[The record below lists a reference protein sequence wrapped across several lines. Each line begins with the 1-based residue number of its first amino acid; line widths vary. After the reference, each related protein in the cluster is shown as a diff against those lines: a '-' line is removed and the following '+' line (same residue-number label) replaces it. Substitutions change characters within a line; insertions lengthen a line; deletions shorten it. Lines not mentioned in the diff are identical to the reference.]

1 MCTCTDHSRRVIL
14 LTEHARGM
22 AVVTTY
28 RTSTLQYVHWAEQR
42 SSQGVHGTGAIDN
55 GSPYQCSSYVNLLER
70 TRCLSCKILEKPTLH
85 WTWHKPTTARTLTQ
99 IETNTSSTWQEHH
112 FHVHTSRYQETSY
125 QNKHRRMV
133 SLPGPRRS
141 HYHTSASLK
150 IVYTAC
156 RSHPNE
162 RLPTSTVKEQM
173 FLLTKL
179 KTRRQCTC
187 TCYIFQS
194 DPCVV
199 SGCRRSSLPAIGR
212 LDGTQ
217 ITLTLSSLLQ
227 TLVYHQQTLDRR
239 FPICIRSRSI
249 LSAADSTVLSWRLSC
264 VHVLR
269 WRRSPLRLLNV
280 FSRIRTRTLPC
291 PFPFIQPHPTSLCVT
306 VYCSRHHWTQT
317 EYWMGCIERIRIDTC
332 AECRPAGQGHHR
344 NVCVWTSRLSGAHYR
359 PETATLPEI
368 CRLLLAKLWLRSN

>member
-1 MCTCTDHSRRVIL
+1 
-14 LTEHARGM
+14 
-22 AVVTTY
+22 
-28 RTSTLQYVHWAEQR
+28 
-42 SSQGVHGTGAIDN
+42 
-55 GSPYQCSSYVNLLER
+55 
-70 TRCLSCKILEKPTLH
+70 
-85 WTWHKPTTARTLTQ
+85 
-99 IETNTSSTWQEHH
+99 
-112 FHVHTSRYQETSY
+112 
-125 QNKHRRMV
+125 MV
-133 SLPGPRRS
+133 SLHGPRRS
-141 HYHTSASLK
+141 HYHTSASSK

-239 FPICIRSRSI
+239 FPICIRSRSS
-249 LSAADSTVLSWRLSC
+249 LSAADSTVLS
-264 VHVLR
+264 
-269 WRRSPLRLLNV
+269 
-280 FSRIRTRTLPC
+280 
-291 PFPFIQPHPTSLCVT
+291 
-306 VYCSRHHWTQT
+306 
-317 EYWMGCIERIRIDTC
+317 
-332 AECRPAGQGHHR
+332 
-344 NVCVWTSRLSGAHYR
+344 
-359 PETATLPEI
+359 
-368 CRLLLAKLWLRSN
+368 